1 MDNRLLSFLGIA
13 RKAGKLSM
21 GLDSSREAM
30 EKGKAGLLIFSRDIS
45 ENSASKAL
53 NTANARQIPV
63 LILNSTMDEIEWS
76 LGKKTGIITVND
88 KGFAKRITELAT
100 ETQGG

>member
-30 EKGKAGLLIFSRDIS
+30 EKGKAGLLIFSRDI
-45 ENSASKAL
+45 
-53 NTANARQIPV
+53 
-63 LILNSTMDEIEWS
+63 
-76 LGKKTGIITVND
+76 
-88 KGFAKRITELAT
+88 
-100 ETQGG
+100 